1 MTSLAVSPVR
11 YGFEKEDVWQE
22 GQVGILLS
30 ERRKPGDRWAGKMR
44 ARARIGRHRKKERD
58 WNTLRVPIQE
68 NDRAIVGVQ
77 FEQILV
83 HEILDMLPYAVKEEA
98 LKAMIEDDGRKLRKI
113 GRKIREEL
121 PHLAE

>member
-1 MTSLAVSPVR
+1 
-11 YGFEKEDVWQE
+11 
-22 GQVGILLS
+22 
-30 ERRKPGDRWAGKMR
+30 MR